1 MKLEREDG
9 PRGFYLPVTQQFIAL
24 WYELEK
30 KGKKKKKKFKS
41 TFGLNSVGR
50 TRNRKYFLSTQ
61 SYLRIGLV
69 AGH

>member
-9 PRGFYLPVTQQFIAL
+9 PRGFYPPVTQQFIAL

-30 KGKKKKKKFKS
+30 KEKKIKS

-50 TRNRKYFLSTQ
+50 TRNRKIFPINTKLSANRP
-61 SYLRIGLV
+61 SCW
-69 AGH
+69 A